1 MEIIAAI
8 VVGLLILEGVA
19 FFFHDASVKGI
30 LYAVL
35 EIVGV
40 IILAALGL

>member
-1 MEIIAAI
+1 MDIIAAI

-19 FFFHDASVKGI
+19 FFFNDASEKGI

>member
-19 FFFHDASVKGI
+19 FFFTDVSEKGI

-40 IILAALGL
+40 IVLAALGL

>member
-1 MEIIAAI
+1 MEVIGTIIVI
-8 VVGLLILEGVA
+8 LLILEGIN
-19 FFFHDASVKGI
+19 FFINDASEKGI

-40 IILAALGL
+40 IVLAALGL

>member
-8 VVGLLILEGVA
+8 VVGLLILEGAA
-19 FFFHDASVKGI
+19 FLFNDASEKGI

-35 EIVGV
+35 EIIGV
-40 IILAALGL
+40 IVLAALGL

>member
-8 VVGLLILEGVA
+8 VVGLLILEGIA
-19 FFFHDASVKGI
+19 FFFNDASETGI